1 VKITKRHNFVSDLAH
16 IVELGHSFQAAK
28 VLLSAV
34 ELGVFTA
41 LADGPLEAQA
51 LRHRIGISR
60 RGAVDFFDA
69 LVALNLVRRDADGLY
84 ENTPDGDRYLD
95 RRKPTYVGGVFELL
109 NSRHFASWASLT
121 EALRRDQEL
130 VRGPSGHYPALYS
143 DPPQLE
149 AFAKGMTGGCR
160 LVAPAIAALFP
171 WSRYQTMVD
180 IGTAEG
186 CFPVE
191 IAQVHPHVRGGG
203 FDLPMLRPLFENNVE
218 AHGLSERLKFYP
230 GDFFKDPLPPS
241 DVSIMGRILHN
252 SDLAAEKMLLTKA
265 YGALSPGESLIICE
279 RLIDDERRTAAT
291 ALLMS
296 LHMLIMTA
304 GGFAFTTADCLSWM
318 REAGFEDL
326 YAAPLP
332 AAYSI
337 IVGTKRR

>member
-1 VKITKRHNFVSDLAH
+1 MSKLARM
-16 IVELGHSFQAAK
+16 VELGHSFQAAK
-28 VLLSAV
+28 VLLSAI

-41 LADGPLEAQA
+41 LADGPLEAEA
-51 LRHRIGISR
+51 LRERIGISR

-69 LVALNLVRRDADGLY
+69 LVALNLIRRDADGSY
-84 ENTPDGDRYLD
+84 ENTLDGDHYLD

-109 NSRHFASWASLT
+109 NARHFASWALLT
-121 EALRRDQEL
+121 DALRRDEQPT
-130 VRGPSGHYPALYS
+130 RGPSGHYPALYT
-143 DPPQLE
+143 DPTLLE

-160 LVAPAIAALFP
+160 LVASAIAALFP
-171 WSRYQTMVD
+171 WRAYQTMVD

-186 CFPVE
+186 CLPVE
-191 IAQVHPHVRGGG
+191 IAQVHPHVQGGG
-203 FDLPMLRPLFENNVE
+203 FDLPMLRPLFENYVE
-218 AHGLSERLKFYP
+218 AHGLSDRLKFYP
-230 GDFFKDPLPPS
+230 GNFFKDSLPPA
-241 DVSIMGRILHN
+241 DVLIMGRILHN
-252 SDLAAEKMLLTKA
+252 WDLPAKKMLLTKA
-265 YGALSPGESLIICE
+265 YEALSPGGSLIICE

-326 YAAPLP
+326 YVAPLP